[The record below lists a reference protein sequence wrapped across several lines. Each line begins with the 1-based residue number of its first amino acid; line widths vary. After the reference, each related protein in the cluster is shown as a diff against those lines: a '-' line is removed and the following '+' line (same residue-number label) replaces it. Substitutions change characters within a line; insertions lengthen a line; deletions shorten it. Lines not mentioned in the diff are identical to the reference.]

1 MHNIVNLARIDKKKA
16 IDLLFDP
23 NSARLVSNVQ
33 TSINNLYEMEKRYIE
48 NTKRQNDRVKSSTE
62 IFMILVTIC
71 CIGLA
76 LFIGIFISNSIS
88 KPLNQMVYVAQQIA
102 DGNLTA
108 EIKNESRDEIGQLA
122 SSFEN
127 MINSLNQLI
136 AGIKSASEQVALGAK
151 QLSDASQSL
160 AEGASE
166 QASVIEELNASIE
179 EVSTQTK
186 QNAHNVEEASKFA
199 NQVKGDARHGI
210 EQMQEMIK
218 AMEEINTVSSNISKI
233 IKAIDEIAFQTNI
246 LALNAAVEAAR
257 AGSYGKGFAV
267 VAEEVR
273 NLATRSANAAKETSE
288 LIETTIKKIETGN
301 IIAKQTQ
308 SALDKISSGV
318 DKMVMIMNDI
328 LYSSREQSQAIEQI
342 TEGINQVANVVQ
354 TNSAN
359 AQQTAAASEEL
370 FSQSES
376 LKALIER
383 FKTRN

>member
-1 MHNIVNLARIDKKKA
+1 
-16 IDLLFDP
+16 
-23 NSARLVSNVQ
+23 
-33 TSINNLYEMEKRYIE
+33 
-48 NTKRQNDRVKSSTE
+48 
-62 IFMILVTIC
+62 MILVTIC

-318 DKMVMIMNDI
+318 DKW
-328 LYSSREQSQAIEQI
+328 
-342 TEGINQVANVVQ
+342 
-354 TNSAN
+354 
-359 AQQTAAASEEL
+359 
-370 FSQSES
+370 
-376 LKALIER
+376 
-383 FKTRN
+383 

>member
-1 MHNIVNLARIDKKKA
+1 
-16 IDLLFDP
+16 
-23 NSARLVSNVQ
+23 
-33 TSINNLYEMEKRYIE
+33 
-48 NTKRQNDRVKSSTE
+48 
-62 IFMILVTIC
+62 MILVTIC

>member
-1 MHNIVNLARIDKKKA
+1 MARIDKKKA